1 MKQTEHYGLNQW
13 DLSDRIRMEDFNA
26 DNAKLAAQLAR
37 LQEDIFGLTYY
48 IGQTAL
54 YFQLNGQQV
63 QAQYPIASCIF
74 HPKDQVIT
82 TGDVVVADNCAT
94 LTGQGA
100 KGSVTFKRSPFLI
113 QGIPDK
119 GQEIRLWLHYSGGT
133 VRPFFNDVEMETHGR
148 FMDHTVTKRDLM
160 CDTFSLK
167 APFASTF
174 SLRLDL
180 DCGSSSQMV
189 VYDLVLAQ
197 L

>member
-1 MKQTEHYGLNQW
+1 MKQTDHYGLNQW

-100 KGSVTFKRSPFLI
+100 KGSVTISRKPFYV

-119 GQEIRLWLHYSGGT
+119 GQEVRLWLHYSGGT
-133 VRPFFNDVEMETHGR
+133 VKPFFNGVEMASHGR

-167 APFASTF
+167 TAFTTAF

-189 VYDLVLAQ
+189 VYDAVLAQ